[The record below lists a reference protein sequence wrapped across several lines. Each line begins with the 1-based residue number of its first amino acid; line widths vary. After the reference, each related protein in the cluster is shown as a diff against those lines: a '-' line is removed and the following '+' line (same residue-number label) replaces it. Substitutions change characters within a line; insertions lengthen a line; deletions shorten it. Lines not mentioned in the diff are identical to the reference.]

1 MRGVVPI
8 VVLGAITLA
17 CGGDGGGILDSS
29 TTRPMTETTVESPLD
44 DLSELDV
51 LLQQEKTPE
60 QLAAEEVAHARIESE
75 LGSSF
80 LDSRVSVV
88 ADRGDTWEVIVFV
101 DDITVLAEVVVVT
114 VEKGTLEVVAFERYR

>member
-1 MRGVVPI
+1 MRGIMVI

-17 CGGDGGGILDSS
+17 CGGDGGGILDPS
-29 TTRPMTETTVESPLD
+29 TTGPTPDTTAEDPLD

-80 LDSRVSVV
+80 LDSRASVV

-101 DDITVLAEVVVVT
+101 DDITVLAEVAVVT
-114 VEKGTLEVVAFERYR
+114 VDKATLEIVSFERYR